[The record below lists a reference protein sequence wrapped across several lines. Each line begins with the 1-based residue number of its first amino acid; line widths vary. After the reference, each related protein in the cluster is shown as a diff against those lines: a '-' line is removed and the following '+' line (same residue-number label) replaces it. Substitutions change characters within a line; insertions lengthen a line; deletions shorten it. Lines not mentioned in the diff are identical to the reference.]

1 MIRVSRNLILAVLST
16 MFIACAS
23 APSEPI
29 PVSAEALDAQE
40 KMFDALYV
48 GQPLK
53 ITLSLMGD
61 SGFRFF
67 DVREQGVVY
76 QFIEARN
83 ADTGARF
90 AVLFE
95 SGRLTALVV
104 EWDVAE
110 FHSCRSMGGTGHW
123 LSIGFEPYADWLRE
137 YSVLGRDFNKRV
149 HYAAPAGSRGMD
161 LGDAVEAAT
170 YAPIIAVALG
180 VYAADRLMGGIQRD
194 SKDERERAYRER
206 IAPSIQIGDSFDK
219 LIASM
224 GSYER
229 RDHVGAAEAF
239 TYSDPSYTYAF
250 VDDKLVWKESPSM
263 FGNKLRP
270 ALSCPD
276 KTLWT
281 PPE

>member
-1 MIRVSRNLILAVLST
+1 MTRNLLVMVLAVLLS
-16 MFIACAS
+16 ACAS

-29 PVSAEALDAQE
+29 PISEEVLDAQE
-40 KMFDALYV
+40 EMFNGLYV

-67 DVREQGVVY
+67 DVSEQGIVY

-90 AVLFE
+90 AVFFE

-104 EWDVAE
+104 EWDVDE
-110 FHSCRSMGGTGHW
+110 FHSCRSMGEFGHW
-123 LSIGFEPYADWLRE
+123 LSIGFEAYADWLNE
-137 YSVLGRDFNKRV
+137 HSVLGRDFDKRV
-149 HYAAPAGSRGMD
+149 HYVAPAGSRGMD
-161 LGDAVEAAT
+161 LGDAIEAAT

-206 IAPSIQIGDSFDK
+206 VAPSIQIGDAFDK

-229 RDHVGAAEAF
+229 RDHVGAAEVF
-239 TYSDPSYTYAF
+239 TYSDPAYTYAF

-263 FGNKLRP
+263 FGNMLHP

-276 KTLWT
+276 KTLWW